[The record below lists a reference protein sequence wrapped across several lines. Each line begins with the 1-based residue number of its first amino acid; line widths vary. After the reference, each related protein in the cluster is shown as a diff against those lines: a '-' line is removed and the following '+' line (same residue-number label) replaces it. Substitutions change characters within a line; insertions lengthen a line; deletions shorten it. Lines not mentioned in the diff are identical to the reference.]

1 MLSDATLGAAL
12 RRLGFSNDEMTAH
25 GVRAMA
31 RTMLVERLN
40 IDESIVEAPLARRVK
55 DALGRAYNRTQF
67 VEQRRVMLQDW
78 ADYLDTLRKGA
89 ELRQFREAA

>member
-25 GVRAMA
+25 GFRAMA

-40 IDESIVEAPLARRVK
+40 IDESIVEAQLAHRVK
-55 DALGRAYNRTQF
+55 DGRCQGSC
-67 VEQRRVMLQDW
+67 RVS
-78 ADYLDTLRKGA
+78 
-89 ELRQFREAA
+89 